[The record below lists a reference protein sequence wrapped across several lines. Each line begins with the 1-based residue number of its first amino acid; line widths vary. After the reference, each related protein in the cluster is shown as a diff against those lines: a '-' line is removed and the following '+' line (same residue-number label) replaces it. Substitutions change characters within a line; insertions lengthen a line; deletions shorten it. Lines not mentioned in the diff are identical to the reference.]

1 MFRYDNKIV
10 VVTGCGSIAAG
21 IGNGRAM
28 AMAFARQGAKVIGT
42 DRNLEAANQTL
53 EMVHQEGGLMEVVG
67 LDSLDDMS
75 VLAFFEDVL
84 AREERIDVLVNNVGQ
99 SEPGG
104 PYDMA
109 LETWRGQF
117 ALNIDTAF
125 MAIKHVLPSM
135 RARKNGAIINVSSV
149 AGMRY
154 IGKPQVGY
162 AAAKAALVQ
171 MTKTT
176 AIIEAPHN
184 IRLNCVVPGLMHT
197 PLVQV
202 LAQKY
207 AGGDTQAFVAKRN
220 NQVPMGRMGDAWD
233 VAHAAIYLGSDEA
246 SYVTGTELVVDGGI
260 TATTP

>member
-10 VVTGCGSIAAG
+10 VVTGCGSIAKG

-42 DRNLEAANQTL
+42 DRNHDAAKETAD
-53 EMVHQEGGLMEVVG
+53 MVRAEGGQIEVAA
-67 LDSLDDMS
+67 LDSLDDAA
-75 VLAFFEDVL
+75 LTDFFQEL
-84 AREERIDVLVNNVGQ
+84 LKREERVDVLVNNIGQ

-125 MAIKHVLPSM
+125 MAIKQVLPGM
-135 RARKNGAIINVSSV
+135 RARRNGAIINVSSV

-184 IRLNCVVPGLMHT
+184 VRLNCVVPGLMHT
-197 PLVQV
+197 PLVEM

-207 AGGDTQAFVAKRN
+207 AGGDTEAFVAKRHQ
-220 NQVPMGRMGDAWD
+220 QVPLGRMGDAWD

-246 SYVTGTELVVDGGI
+246 SYVTGAELVVDGGI

>member
-1 MFRYDNKIV
+1 MNDPSRTV
-10 VVTGCGSIAAG
+10 VITGAAG
-21 IGNGRAM
+21 HIGRAYALKASMM
-28 AMAFARQGAKVIGT
+28 ASCILIDRDT
-42 DRNLEAANQTL
+42 DPLEAVMASLNTDAGQSHRIMHCDL
-53 EMVHQEGGLMEVVG
+53 IDSAARKSL
-67 LDSLDDMS
+67 LDQLTRD
-75 VLAFFEDVL
+75 ET
-84 AREERIDVLVNNVGQ
+84 RIDVLVNNVGQ

-207 AGGDTQAFVAKRN
+207 AGGDTEAFVAKRN